1 MKIAFVNRTRRAVEA
16 RSWQSFL
23 RRLSSFLDPPEGTLT
38 VLFCGDE
45 EMAALNGAWR
55 GKARPTDVLSFEG
68 GGATAEG
75 RAHLGD
81 LAISLDTA
89 SRQARRAGHSL
100 RREIEMLLAHGLLHL
115 MGYDHETD
123 DGTMLRLQA
132 KALAAARMPRPRRG
146 PAATRAGRGRNGR
159 RARPA
164 ARVRGG
170 HGTKARR

>member
-1 MKIAFVNRTRRAVEA
+1 
-16 RSWQSFL
+16 
-23 RRLSSFLDPPEGTLT
+23 
-38 VLFCGDE
+38 
-45 EMAALNGAWR
+45 
-55 GKARPTDVLSFEG
+55 
-68 GGATAEG
+68 EG

-170 HGTKARR
+170 HGTKARRGAHDGPQPHRSTPPPPGDLPRPVDLPGPQPPPL